1 MRLLHR
7 PLRAGGAAVLGL
19 ATIALTGAFAASGAQ
34 ASTAAPAAATPAGRT
49 LCSHHAAVQLTAI
62 HTKTQPRF
70 SRMTARARLVS
81 FGS

>member
-34 ASTAAPAAATPAGRT
+34 ASTAATPAPASSTGRPT
-49 LCSHHAAVQLTAI
+49 GPAPQ
-62 HTKTQPRF
+62 
-70 SRMTARARLVS
+70 
-81 FGS
+81 